1 MGWTVRRGYWYV
13 CFFGFACN
21 YMIRVNLNIAI
32 TAMVRTNAAVSASSD
47 TTGSCVV
54 TEKHAGGASV
64 ASLVEDEANFLL
76 LRSERDTTLVAESN
90 RTNGTREQDGAGVE
104 DQSLFLWDSH
114 IQNFVLGSFFW
125 LHWTSQ
131 IPGGILARTL
141 GTKTVF
147 GLSNL
152 AMFIISFMLPAAAYW
167 DHKALAALRVVQ
179 GLIGGLAWPSM
190 HYLVAH
196 WIPPN
201 ERSIFMTSYLGSSF
215 GLALSYPLCGF
226 VIDLLGWEAAFYIT
240 GAIGVVWYLVWMY
253 MVYDTPDQHPRIS
266 VDEKEYIQSALGDTV
281 SSKKLPVPW
290 GTILTSV
297 PVWSTMLVQW
307 GVGWG
312 LHTLMTQGP
321 SYLKYVYG
329 WKPSQAGIWLG
340 VPHLVR
346 TACAVIFSWTAD
358 KMLTTKF
365 MGVTGVRKTFIFVG
379 ACLHGM
385 LLFGVAFSGCNAALA
400 ILFLTLSTAT
410 TGASAAGQL
419 AIMIDL
425 APNFASVLQGVSGML
440 GVIPGFISPLVVAY
454 FTQDDQSVTS
464 WQKVFILSAV
474 VIALPGFLYMFL
486 GTAKIQPW
494 NDPINKPSAPAN
506 GKHTNSTYTE
516 SETKE
521 KTTKF

>member
-1 MGWTVRRGYWYV
+1 MGWTVRRGYWYI
-13 CFFGFACN
+13 CFLGFACN

-32 TAMVRTNAAVSASSD
+32 TAMVRTSAAASASND
-47 TTGSCVV
+47 AIGDCVTT
-54 TEKHAGGASV
+54 ERLGGVSI
-64 ASLVEDEANFLL
+64 ASLVEDEASFLQ
-76 LRSERDTTLVAESN
+76 LRSERDATFTAESN
-90 RTNGTREQDGAGVE
+90 RTNRTREQDGDGE
-104 DQSLFLWDSH
+104 GQSLFLWDSYV
-114 IQNFVLGSFFW
+114 QNIVLGSFFW

-131 IPGGILARTL
+131 IPGGILARSL

-201 ERSIFMTSYLGSSF
+201 ERSQFMTSYLGSSF

-226 VIDLLGWEAAFYIT
+226 VIDLLGWEAAFYVT
-240 GAIGVVWYLVWMY
+240 GTLGVLWYMAWMY
-253 MVYDTPDQHPRIS
+253 VVYDTPDQHPRIT
-266 VDEKEYIQSALGDTV
+266 VEEKEYIQSALGDTV

-312 LHTLMTQGP
+312 LHTIMTQGP

-329 WKPSQAGIWLG
+329 WKPSQAGVWLG
-340 VPHLVR
+340 VPHLMR

-358 KMLTTKF
+358 KMLTTQF
-365 MGVTGVRKTFIFVG
+365 MSVTGVRKTFIFVG
-379 ACLHGM
+379 ACLHGL
-385 LLFGVAFSGCNAALA
+385 LLFGVAFSGCNAVIA

-419 AIMIDL
+419 SIMIDL

-440 GVIPGFISPLVVAY
+440 GVVPGFISPLVVAY
-454 FTQDDQSVTS
+454 FTQDDESMAS
-464 WQKVFILSAV
+464 WRNVFILSAI
-474 VIALPGFLYMFL
+474 VIALPGLLYMFL

-494 NDPINKPSAPAN
+494 NDPTSKTATN
-506 GKHTNSTYTE
+506 GKNINSIYIDD
-516 SETKE
+516 ETKE